1 LKNYVLNS
9 TFLHVLVAVSL
20 VTLAVLV
27 DLLYPGPHALAIR
40 SPLCADGARTL
51 VLVSFADI
59 VRPSLQVRV

>member
-1 LKNYVLNS
+1 M
-9 TFLHVLVAVSL
+9 LVAVSL

-27 DLLYPGPHALAIR
+27 DLLYPGHHALAIR